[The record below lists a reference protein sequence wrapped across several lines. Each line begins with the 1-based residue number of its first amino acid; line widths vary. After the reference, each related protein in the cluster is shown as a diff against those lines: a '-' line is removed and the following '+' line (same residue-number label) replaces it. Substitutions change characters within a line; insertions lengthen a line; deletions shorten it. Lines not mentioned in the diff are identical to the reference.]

1 VRRLTASA
9 QVPGKISHIISTG
22 NLCSK
27 VSRGH
32 KEYVFFFSFLFR
44 RERLLM
50 RCDCAAQEVFDYL
63 KTIANDVHVV
73 KGEFDDS
80 TLSYPEN
87 KVVTV
92 GAFRIGVTHGHQV
105 VPWGDK
111 VRPRTAPAQRTPTDA
126 RTSSGGARAAA
137 AAVGCR
143 HFGHRT
149 HAPV

>member
-1 VRRLTASA
+1 
-9 QVPGKISHIISTG
+9 VPRAPSDRERTG
-22 NLCSK
+22 AGQDFTHHFDGQSLLQGEP
-27 VSRGH
+27 RAH
-32 KEYVFFFSFLFR
+32 KEYFFFFSFLFR

-111 VRPRTAPAQRTPTDA
+111 VRPPHSARTA
-126 RTSSGGARAAA
+126 
-137 AAVGCR
+137 
-143 HFGHRT
+143 
-149 HAPV
+149 HAN